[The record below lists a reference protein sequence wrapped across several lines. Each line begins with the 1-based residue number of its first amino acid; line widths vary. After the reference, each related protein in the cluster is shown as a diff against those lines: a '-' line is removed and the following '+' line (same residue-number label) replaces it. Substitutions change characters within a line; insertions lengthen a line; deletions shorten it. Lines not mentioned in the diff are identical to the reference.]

1 MKLLILVDY
10 RNQFWLSARHKEANF
25 DMGLF
30 RRCFEEL
37 GIATDVKRFSDIN
50 FREDDYVDTFVIY
63 QSSED
68 RGLHYKSYIE
78 DILLGLKLKGAILI
92 PRFELFR
99 AHENKVFMEILRDI
113 SDCEDIKNIRSHY
126 YGTYEEYLGNFGIYK
141 DAPYVIKMAAGAQSR
156 NVRLLTTYNEKRF
169 IPKRM
174 SRTFHPYDYIVNV
187 LKPFMKKTYPDYRSR
202 SNHRKKFI
210 IQDFIEDVPGDYKVL
225 VYGEKY
231 YVLSREVRKDDF
243 RASGSHLF
251 SFPETLPNGLLDFAK
266 LIYDTF
272 ETPFV
277 GLDIAFDEQSFY
289 LLEFQ
294 FEHFGN
300 YTLEKSKWYFKR
312 DSTGAW
318 MHVDEKSILEKEF
331 AISVCD
337 FINKAT
343 SNEH

>member
-25 DMGLF
+25 DMKIF
-30 RRCFEEL
+30 KRFFEEL
-37 GIATDVKRFSDIN
+37 GVSTDFKRFSDIN
-50 FREDDYVDTFVIY
+50 FREDDYTDTFVIY

-68 RGLHYKSYIE
+68 RGLHYKSFIE

-113 SDCEDIKNIRSHY
+113 SGCEDIKNIRSHC
-126 YGTYEEYLGNFGIYK
+126 YGTYEEYLSDIGSYEHGI
-141 DAPYVIKMAAGAQSR
+141 YVIKMAAGAQSR
-156 NVRLLTTYNEKRF
+156 NVRLLTTNNEKHR

-174 SRTFHPYDYIVNV
+174 SRTFHPYDYMINV
-187 LKPFMKKTYPDYRSR
+187 IKPFLKKKYPDYRSR
-202 SNHRKKFI
+202 SNHRKKFLV
-210 IQDFIEDVPGDYKVL
+210 QNFIKDLPGDYKVL

-231 YVLSREVRKDDF
+231 YVLSRRVRKGDF
-243 RASGSHLF
+243 RASGSGLF
-251 SFPETLPNGLLDFAK
+251 SYPETPPNALLDFAK
-266 LIYDTF
+266 LIYDSF

-277 GLDIAFDEQSFY
+277 GLDIACDEQSFY

-300 YTLEKSKWYFKR
+300 YTLERSKWYFKR
-312 DSTGAW
+312 DSAGGW
-318 MHVDEKSILEKEF
+318 VRVDEISIIEKEF
-331 AISVCD
+331 AISICD
-337 FINKAT
+337 FINKGI
-343 SNEH
+343 SNRD

>member
-10 RNQFWLSARHKEANF
+10 RNQFWLSARHKEASLDINTLKRF
-25 DMGLF
+25 
-30 RRCFEEL
+30 FEEL
-37 GIATDVKRFSDIN
+37 GVSTDIKRFSDIN
-50 FREDDYVDTFVIY
+50 FREDDYTGTFVIY

-68 RGLHYKSYIE
+68 RGLHYKSFIE
-78 DILLGLKLKGAILI
+78 DILLGLKLKGATLI

-126 YGTYEEYLGNFGIYK
+126 YGTYEGYLSDFGSYK
-141 DAPYVIKMAAGAQSR
+141 HGTYVIKMAAGAQSR
-156 NVRLLTTYNEKRF
+156 NVRLLTTNNEKHR

-174 SRTFHPYDYIVNV
+174 SRTFHPYDYMINV
-187 LKPFMKKTYPDYRSR
+187 IKPFLKKRYPDYRPR
-202 SNHRKKFI
+202 SNHRKKFLV
-210 IQDFIEDVPGDYKVL
+210 QNFITDLPGDYKVL

-231 YVLSREVRKDDF
+231 YVLSREVRKGDF
-243 RASGSHLF
+243 RASGSGLF
-251 SFPETLPNGLLDFAK
+251 CYPETPPNALLDLAK

-277 GLDIAFDEQSFY
+277 GLDIACDEQSFY

-294 FEHFGN
+294 FEHFGS
-300 YTLEKSKWYFKR
+300 YTLEKSEWYFKH
-312 DSTGAW
+312 DSADWWVRVNET
-318 MHVDEKSILEKEF
+318 SIIEKEF

-337 FINKAT
+337 FINKGI